1 MSRSSLARKEISL
14 PLHELRLHRE
24 LRPGQSQGFLGQV
37 LRDACQLEHDP
48 AGLDDGDPVLRGALA
63 RAHAC
68 LGRLLADRLVRKDVD
83 PDLST
88 ALDLSGHGDSSRL
101 DLAVRD
107 PAGLHR
113 LDAEVAELD
122 AGLAL
127 RDARPPAALLLAVL
141 RLLRKQHLALASRLF
156 LLRLLG
162 SRSRS
167 LGRLRL
173 CGRRLGGRR
182 VGTLPAPGTASSAG
196 AAAAHR
202 AEALAILL
210 PAAAALARSGEALG
224 APAEAARRVLVSEP
238 RLLLLR
244 DALEALGHDLA
255 FVDPDLD
262 ADSAEGRLRLD
273 EAVVDVRANRV
284 QRNTAFGIALGAAHL
299 GAAEPPAALHLNAV
313 GAGAHRRSERA
324 LHRAPE
330 ADAVLELFR
339 DRLGDE
345 LRVQL
350 GALDLVDVDVHV
362 LVRHAV
368 DLFAQRV
375 DLGA

>member
-162 SRSRS
+162 SRS

-173 CGRRLGGRR
+173 CGRRLGGRS
-182 VGTLPAPGTASSAG
+182 VGTLPAPGTASSAW

-238 RLLLLR
+238 CLLLLR
-244 DALEALGHDLA
+244 NALEALGHDLA

-273 EAVVDVRANRV
+273 EAVVDVR
-284 QRNTAFGIALGAAHL
+284 
-299 GAAEPPAALHLNAV
+299 
-313 GAGAHRRSERA
+313 
-324 LHRAPE
+324 
-330 ADAVLELFR
+330 
-339 DRLGDE
+339 
-345 LRVQL
+345 
-350 GALDLVDVDVHV
+350 
-362 LVRHAV
+362 
-368 DLFAQRV
+368 
-375 DLGA
+375 